1 MMSDIGRPCSSRKPH
16 STRFKDHLLHHLAE
30 WTEFAQGTDVFVSH
44 KVMVGTVLAQ
54 TYHSSHID
62 QDEALL
68 LIRAAMA
75 LRKRILKK
83 QELFSGSFSP
93 GCLSSPVEET
103 VLSFVNVVLQG
114 PKSTI
119 DHSSRVQSGSD
130 AALGTRALFPN

>member
-1 MMSDIGRPCSSRKPH
+1 
-16 STRFKDHLLHHLAE
+16 
-30 WTEFAQGTDVFVSH
+30 
-44 KVMVGTVLAQ
+44 MVGTVLAQ
-54 TYHSSHID
+54 TYHFSYID

-93 GCLSSPVEET
+93 DCLSSPVEET